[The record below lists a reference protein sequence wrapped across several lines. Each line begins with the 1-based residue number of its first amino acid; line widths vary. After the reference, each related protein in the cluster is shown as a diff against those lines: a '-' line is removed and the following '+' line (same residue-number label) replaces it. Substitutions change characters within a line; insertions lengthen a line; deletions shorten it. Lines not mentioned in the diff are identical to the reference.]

1 MTMSDNVPGD
11 YTMLHTVDRY
21 TITMGTELADS
32 HAEGD

>member
-11 YTMLHTVDRY
+11 YTMLHTVDI